1 MYGAPLQAIALTR
14 AYFSFFEKCRIDK
27 AFSVWYDIF
36 SVCHTGFDTHRDP
49 TKKGGFFMRHF
60 FRCGNFVLTVL
71 LNTLLNTS
79 GFLIAAI
86 LVGLHFWLGWS
97 LWWAVLAAGLWL
109 LWIILQTLFFTWISR
124 CANTPNKPQKNKN
137 PYSPGYQPDPPAAQP
152 GCSACGWKPEPGQK
166 RFRFCP
172 ECGQKLPEDC

>member
-1 MYGAPLQAIALTR
+1 
-14 AYFSFFEKCRIDK
+14 
-27 AFSVWYDIF
+27 
-36 SVCHTGFDTHRDP
+36 
-49 TKKGGFFMRHF
+49 MRHF